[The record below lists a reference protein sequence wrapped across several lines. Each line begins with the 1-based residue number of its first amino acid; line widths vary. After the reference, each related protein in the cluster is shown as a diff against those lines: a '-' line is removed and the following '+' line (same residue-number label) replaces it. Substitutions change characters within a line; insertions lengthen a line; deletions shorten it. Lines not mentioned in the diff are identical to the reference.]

1 VNDIQRHGLPTP
13 GDPRQLPF
21 SRAVGADGW
30 LFVSGQV
37 PMLDGVVVMGGIV
50 PQAHQAIRTMLA
62 VLDLSGYGAE
72 HVVRCGVW
80 LDDARDFQ
88 AGAGAAAV
96 QRIRL
101 HRLSGRILDTKVRPG
116 GIRTALSASARSR
129 AMQASANRCPSKG
142 MRESRAGAG

>member
-62 VLDLSGYGAE
+62 VLDLSG
-72 HVVRCGVW
+72 CGVW